1 MTDYEMR
8 KIAKM
13 QAMYLAEA
21 LKTDNELM
29 DLVYPPRLMNIEEAA
44 EYLRIPVNTL
54 YQKVNEIPHEKV
66 GKRLVFSDRGLIR
79 WMKRDG
85 HVINERA
92 VQIPMSRK
100 VM

>member
-13 QAMYLAEA
+13 QAMYLVEA
-21 LKTDNELM
+21 LKTDDELM

-54 YQKVNEIPHEKV
+54 YQKANEIPHEKV

-79 WMKRDG
+79 WMKRTNRNCSDG
-85 HVINERA
+85 AMN
-92 VQIPMSRK
+92 IPISRK
-100 VM
+100 AM

>member
-1 MTDYEMR
+1 MTDYEIR

-13 QAMYLAEA
+13 QAMYLVEA
-21 LKTDNELM
+21 LKTDDELM

-44 EYLRIPVNTL
+44 EYLRIPVSTI
-54 YQKVNEIPHEKV
+54 YQKANEIPHEKV

-85 HVINERA
+85 CVMNKRA
-92 VQIPMSRK
+92 VHIPMNSK

>member
-8 KIAKM
+8 KLAKM
-13 QAMYLAEA
+13 QAEYLLTA
-21 LKTDNELM
+21 LKSDDELM

-44 EYLRIPVNTL
+44 EFLRIPVSTI
-54 YQKVNEIPHEKV
+54 YQKANEIPHEKV

-85 HVINERA
+85 RVINERA